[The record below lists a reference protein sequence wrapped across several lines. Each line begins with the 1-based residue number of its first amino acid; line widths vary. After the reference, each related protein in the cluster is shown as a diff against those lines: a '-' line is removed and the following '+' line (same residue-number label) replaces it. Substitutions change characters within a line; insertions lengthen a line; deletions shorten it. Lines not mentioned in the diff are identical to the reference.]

1 MKREI
6 RGIICLFLAML
17 MAASCSDNSK
27 MKGLLEQVPADA
39 DVVLVGSVKTVL
51 ESAGGKLENSQIIL
65 PAFISDNL
73 SQGEKKDFDEANVF
87 LKDSGIDPEACAVIG
102 TEEHGNGI
110 LVFSIS
116 DKDKFLKA
124 IEAKGYKKDS
134 ETGDVVAYSM
144 LSGISYYYFVVNDT
158 YAYYPIDGVWVESD
172 FKPIPYLRTM
182 IEKAGQSNFADTQFG
197 DYILEGN
204 VGGLAFRLPKSV
216 KERKLNDVPAEV
228 KDLLDG
234 VFCLRGNLTDD
245 KCTVE
250 LGMFEKDGSQYDVE
264 KLKKYLNVNASIS
277 EDALA
282 MLGKDEFVVYAVS
295 LKDFNW
301 SNYLDLMSSATSM
314 SRFERAR
321 MNAFT
326 GYLEKID
333 GTAALGF
340 GVKNGIESFN
350 NMNDRSMLTQMSAT
364 LVVET
369 KEGKAKQLV
378 EDMKGLLEQLRVPFS
393 ETDDGFSIKTAQIGL
408 EGDISVRHDGD
419 IIALA
424 NHPIA
429 KDNANK
435 VVKAFDITDCLFAI
449 CVALDKDNK
458 LLRDVSID
466 SDVNMALMVKSGNLN
481 SSLTIE
487 IKGGDSKEGVIAKA
501 AKIILALKKM

>member
-73 SQGEKKDFDEANVF
+73 SQGEKKDFDEANAF

-182 IEKAGQSNFADTQFG
+182 IEKAGQSNFADTKFG

-216 KERKLNDVPAEV
+216 KDLN
-228 KDLLDG
+228 
-234 VFCLRGNLTDD
+234 
-245 KCTVE
+245 
-250 LGMFEKDGSQYDVE
+250 
-264 KLKKYLNVNASIS
+264 
-277 EDALA
+277 
-282 MLGKDEFVVYAVS
+282 
-295 LKDFNW
+295 
-301 SNYLDLMSSATSM
+301 
-314 SRFERAR
+314 
-321 MNAFT
+321 
-326 GYLEKID
+326 
-333 GTAALGF
+333 
-340 GVKNGIESFN
+340 
-350 NMNDRSMLTQMSAT
+350 SAT
-364 LVVET
+364 L
-369 KEGKAKQLV
+369 
-378 EDMKGLLEQLRVPFS
+378 
-393 ETDDGFSIKTAQIGL
+393 
-408 EGDISVRHDGD
+408 
-419 IIALA
+419 
-424 NHPIA
+424 
-429 KDNANK
+429 
-435 VVKAFDITDCLFAI
+435 
-449 CVALDKDNK
+449 
-458 LLRDVSID
+458 
-466 SDVNMALMVKSGNLN
+466 
-481 SSLTIE
+481 
-487 IKGGDSKEGVIAKA
+487 
-501 AKIILALKKM
+501 

>member
-1 MKREI
+1 MKKEI
-6 RGIICLFLAML
+6 RGIICLLWAMV
-17 MAASCSDNSK
+17 MVASCSDNSK

-39 DVVLVGSVKTVL
+39 DVVFVGNVKTVL
-51 ESAGGKLENSQIIL
+51 ESAGGALDNSQVIL
-65 PAFISDNL
+65 PAFISDNM
-73 SQGEKKDFDEANVF
+73 SQGEKQKFDETNAF
-87 LKDSGIDPEACAVIG
+87 LKDSGVDPEACAVIG

-110 LVFSIS
+110 LVFSLS

-124 IEAKGYKKDS
+124 IEAKGYKKES
-134 ETGDVVAYSM
+134 ENGDVVAYSK
-144 LSGISYYYFVVNDT
+144 LSENMNYFVVVNDS

-172 FKPIPYLRTM
+172 FKPIPYLTTM
-182 IEKAGQSNFADTQFG
+182 IDKAGESNFADTKFG
-197 DYILEGN
+197 DYILDGN
-204 VGGLAFRLPKSV
+204 AGGLAFRLPKSV
-216 KERKLNDVPAEV
+216 VERNLSDVPAEA

-250 LGMFEKDGSQYDVE
+250 LGLFEKDGSQYDVD
-264 KLKKYLNVNASIS
+264 KLKKYLNINASIS
-277 EDALA
+277 ENALA
-282 MLGKDEFVVYAVS
+282 TLGKDEFLVYAVS

-301 SNYLDLMSSATSM
+301 NNYLDLVSSATQM
-314 SRFERAR
+314 SRFDRAR

-326 GYLEKID
+326 GYLEKLD

-340 GVKNGIESFN
+340 GVKNGVESFGK
-350 NMNDRSMLTQMSAT
+350 MNGKDMLAQMSAT

-378 EDMKGLLEQLRVPFS
+378 EDMKGLLEQLRIPFAES
-393 ETDDGFSIKTAQIGL
+393 DNGFTIKTAQMGL
-408 EGDISVRHDGD
+408 EGEISVRHEGD

-429 KDNANK
+429 KDNACK

-458 LLRDVSID
+458 LLRDVNID

-481 SSLTIE
+481 STLTME
-487 IKGGDSKEGVIAKA
+487 IKGGDSNGGVIAKA